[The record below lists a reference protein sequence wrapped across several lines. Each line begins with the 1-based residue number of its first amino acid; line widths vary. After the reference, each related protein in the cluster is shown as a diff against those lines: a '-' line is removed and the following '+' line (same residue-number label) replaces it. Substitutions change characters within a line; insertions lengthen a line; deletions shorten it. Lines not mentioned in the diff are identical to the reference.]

1 MNYQT
6 ADAQLTGRNH
16 SSRKIA
22 RNTYLKR
29 RDGNDIAILFHETD
43 VVTFHPNG
51 TLTLNSGGYLTMS
64 TRDRMNYADIF
75 VYTDSG
81 RWYVSFPD
89 HDTGW
94 PTCSDAAFPYFDG
107 IVLNPAARSVVNP
120 QDGPD
125 VAAEDLIN
133 ADTRKKIR
141 AYVALYTD
149 ETIRDLV
156 ADAAANGVGGDCW
169 FCLGIASDDSD
180 HLFSHM
186 EEEYVMASLA
196 RNALEAKGYT
206 DPVYI
211 LHIGGRL
218 VRDAI
223 ARYLRKSLLV
233 GCVVTR

>member
-16 SSRKIA
+16 SSRKLA
-22 RNTYLKR
+22 NNTYLKR

-43 VVTFHPNG
+43 VVTFHANG
-51 TLTLNSGGYLTMS
+51 TLTLNSGGYLTRS
-64 TRDRMNYADIF
+64 TKDRMNYADG
-75 VYTDSG
+75 VYLYTDGG
-81 RWYVSFPD
+81 RWYVSIEKQL
-89 HDTGW
+89 
-94 PTCSDAAFPYFDG
+94 SAYARSSYFDG
-107 IVLNPAARSVVNP
+107 ITLNPAARSVVNP
-120 QDGPD
+120 QDSPD
-125 VAAEDLIN
+125 VAAEDSIN

-156 ADAAANGVGGDCW
+156 TDAAANGVGGDCW

-223 ARYLRKSLLV
+223 ALYLRKSLLV